1 MQVGGDAGGAV
12 KAGVDSAPAYL
23 PVLIVLGLGWG
34 ATQTLG
40 KIAASTGHPP
50 FGLIFWQLVVCVL
63 VLGAL
68 TLLRGKRL
76 PRTPAALRFFVVVAI
91 LGTLVPNA
99 AFYLSVTRLPSGIM
113 SILISAVPL
122 ISFPLALALG
132 MDRFST
138 RRVLGL
144 ALGMAGVALIAL
156 PEASL
161 PEPGMAA
168 FLPLALIGPL
178 FYALENTY
186 VARFG
191 MAGMDAVQAMF
202 GASLVG
208 LVLCVPLMLLLGQG
222 FMMPWPLGR
231 AELAL
236 ILSSALHALLYA
248 GFVWLTARAGSVFAA
263 QTSYIVT
270 ASGVIWA
277 MLLLGERFSP
287 WVWAAMAVMLAGLT
301 LVRPSAPM
309 PRNATQKG

>member
-1 MQVGGDAGGAV
+1 MTFAGMSGAR
-12 KAGVDSAPAYL
+12 GYL
-23 PVLIVLGLGWG
+23 PALMLLGLGWG
-34 ATQTLG
+34 ATQPLG

-68 TLLRGKRL
+68 TLLRGKGVR
-76 PRTPAALRFFVVVAI
+76 RTPEALRFYVVIAV

-99 AFYLSVTRLPSGIM
+99 TFYLSVARLPAGIM

-132 MDRFST
+132 MDRFSA

-144 ALGMAGVALIAL
+144 LLGVAGVALIAL
-156 PEASL
+156 PKASL

-202 GASLVG
+202 GASLAG
-208 LVLCVPLMLLLGQG
+208 LILCVPVMLILGQG
-222 FMMPWPLGR
+222 FMLPLPPGKPE
-231 AELAL
+231 AAL
-236 ILSSALHALLYA
+236 ILSSAMHALLYA
-248 GFVWLTARAGSVFAA
+248 GFVWLTSRAGSVYAA
-263 QTSYIVT
+263 QTGYVVT

-287 WVWAAMAVMLAGLT
+287 WVWVAMAVMLAGLT
-301 LVRPSAPM
+301 LVRPTAQLR
-309 PRNATQKG
+309 RNAPQKG

>member
-1 MQVGGDAGGAV
+1 MRAER
-12 KAGVDSAPAYL
+12 AYL
-23 PVLIVLGLGWG
+23 PVLVLLGLGWG
-34 ATQTLG
+34 ATQPLG
-40 KIAASTGHPP
+40 KIAASTGNPP

-63 VLGAL
+63 VLGAP
-68 TLLRGKRL
+68 TLLRGKGL
-76 PRTPAALRFFVVVAI
+76 PRTPAALWFFVVVAV
-91 LGTLVPNA
+91 LGTLVPST
-99 AFYLSVTRLPSGIM
+99 AFYLSIARLPAGIM

-122 ISFPLALALG
+122 IAFPLALALG
-132 MDRFST
+132 MDRFSL

-144 ALGMAGVALIAL
+144 ALGMAGVLLIAL

-161 PEPGMAA
+161 PEAGMAA

-208 LVLCVPLMLLLGQG
+208 LALCVPLMLALGQG
-222 FMMPWPLGR
+222 FMLPLPPGR
-231 AELAL
+231 AEWAL
-236 ILSSALHALLYA
+236 ILSSAMHALLYA
-248 GFVWLTARAGSVFAA
+248 SFVWLTSRAGSVFAA

-287 WVWAAMAVMLAGLT
+287 WVWAALAVMLAGLT
-301 LVRPSAPM
+301 LVRPTPQLQQK
-309 PRNATQKG
+309 ATRQA

>member
-1 MQVGGDAGGAV
+1 MMRGER
-12 KAGVDSAPAYL
+12 AYL
-23 PVLIVLGLGWG
+23 PMLVLLGLGWG
-34 ATQTLG
+34 TTQPLG

-68 TLLRGKRL
+68 TLLRGKSL
-76 PRTPAALRFFVVVAI
+76 PRTPAALRFFVIVAI

-99 AFYLSVTRLPSGIM
+99 TFYLSIARLPSGIM

-122 ISFPLALALG
+122 ISFPLALLLG
-132 MDRFST
+132 MDRFSA
-138 RRVLGL
+138 RRAMGLGL
-144 ALGMAGVALIAL
+144 GMTGVLLIAL

-161 PEPGMAA
+161 PEAGMAA
-168 FLPLALIGPL
+168 FLPVALIGPL

-208 LVLCVPLMLLLGQG
+208 LILCVPMMLVLGQG
-222 FMMPWPLGR
+222 FMLPLPLGR
-231 AELAL
+231 PEWAL
-236 ILSSALHALLYA
+236 IASSVLHALLYA
-248 GFVWLTARAGSVFAA
+248 SFVWLTSRAGSVFAA

-270 ASGVIWA
+270 ASGVVWA
-277 MLLLGERFSP
+277 MVILGERFSP
-287 WVWAAMAVMLAGLT
+287 WVWAAMAVMLVGIT
-301 LVRPSAPM
+301 LVRP
-309 PRNATQKG
+309 RVQLQQNILQQG